1 MSKIHHMY
9 NVSVAVAMCLFREC
23 VGVWLL
29 PGVVGAVVP
38 DDDDEDAVD
47 RLVVSTLAVSLPI
60 AYASPGNKP
69 SPERRL

>member
-9 NVSVAVAMCLFREC
+9 NVFVAVAMCLFCEC

-47 RLVVSTLAVSLPI
+47 RLVV
-60 AYASPGNKP
+60 
-69 SPERRL
+69 